1 MPHNNTLFIDIHKT
15 AHCQPV
21 TSCIQGTDSVG
32 KSVGQHRDH
41 SVHKVHAGSPLVRVL
56 IERTL
61 LLYIMAHIR
70 DVNAEMVDRLP
81 VYRLLRHTDCIV
93 QILRIL
99 SVDGHHRHISKV
111 HSSVLLDLLRYI
123 LRRERLRDM
132 GDLLHHLF
140 RELLRQPV
148 GPDDGQDIHSRII
161 DMAQNFLY
169 MAFRIFI
176 FRRVSIQLY
185 HNFMPGYRAVFLSLG
200 DKDIHGDPRVVRDH
214 ETEIL
219 VFLEGSDQG
228 LVGMLQ
234 YL

>member
-41 SVHKVHAGSPLVRVL
+41 AVHKVHAGSPLVRVL

-140 RELLRQPV
+140 REPPAARR
-148 GPDDGQDIHSRII
+148 PDDGQDIHSRII
-161 DMAQNFLY
+161 DMAQNFLHGLPD
-169 MAFRIFI
+169 FI
-176 FRRVSIQLY
+176 FRRVKYPALPTL
-185 HNFMPGYRAVFLSLG
+185 MPGYRAVFFPWG
-200 DKDIHGDPRVVRDH
+200 
-214 ETEIL
+214 
-219 VFLEGSDQG
+219 
-228 LVGMLQ
+228 
-234 YL
+234 

>member
-1 MPHNNTLFIDIHKT
+1 
-15 AHCQPV
+15 
-21 TSCIQGTDSVG
+21 
-32 KSVGQHRDH
+32 
-41 SVHKVHAGSPLVRVL
+41 
-56 IERTL
+56 
-61 LLYIMAHIR
+61 
-70 DVNAEMVDRLP
+70 
-81 VYRLLRHTDCIV
+81 
-93 QILRIL
+93 
-99 SVDGHHRHISKV
+99 
-111 HSSVLLDLLRYI
+111 
-123 LRRERLRDM
+123 M

-185 HNFMPGYRAVFLSLG
+185 HNFVPGYRAIFLSLG